1 MKIRRNRIV
10 INVNQPPGGQGSSG
24 RKAGR
29 GIGLP
34 LIIVGVVLLLL
45 IGGVAGGGYF
55 WWRNFQGSPAYSLA
69 LLADASQRNDNA
81 TVDSLLDMD
90 KVTDDFVAQVR
101 KHTAGSYSS
110 LPSDW
115 SAKLDSVVTA
125 LTPRLKETVHD
136 ELMKEL
142 QRLTARAAGK
152 PFIVVALAIKY
163 FATIK
168 EENNVATAVVNIK
181 DERLQL
187 TMQPDA
193 GHWRITGVQDDKLA
207 KMISDRVKG
216 NLPATTAPLQD
227 EIHKQLDKLKE
238 NVRGK

>member
-1 MKIRRNRIV
+1 MKRNRIV
-10 INVNQPPGGQGSSG
+10 INVNQARGAEGSSG
-24 RKAGR
+24 KKAR
-29 GIGLP
+29 SRFALP
-34 LIIVGVVLLLL
+34 LIIIAVVLLLL
-45 IGGVAGGGYF
+45 IGGVLGGGYL
-55 WWRNFQGSPAYSLA
+55 WWRQYQGSPAYSLA
-69 LLADASQRNDNA
+69 VLADASQRNDNA

-90 KVTDDFVAQVR
+90 KVTEDFVTQVR
-101 KHTAGSYSS
+101 RHAAGSYSS

-115 SAKLDSVVTA
+115 SAKLDTLVTA

-136 ELMKEL
+136 EMMKEL
-142 QRLTARAAGK
+142 QRLTAPAAGK
-152 PFIVVALAIKY
+152 PFVVVALAIRY
-163 FATIK
+163 FANIK

-187 TMQPDA
+187 TMQPEA
-193 GHWRITGVQDDKLA
+193 GHWRITAVQDDKLA

-227 EIHKQLDKLKE
+227 EIRKQLDKLKE

>member
-1 MKIRRNRIV
+1 MKRNRIV
-10 INVNQPPGGQGSSG
+10 INVDQAQGRDGSSG
-24 RKAGR
+24 GKAR
-29 GIGLP
+29 GGFLRP
-34 LIIVGVVLLLL
+34 LLIIGVVLLLL
-45 IGGVAGGGYF
+45 LGGVMAGGF
-55 WWRNFQGSPAYSLA
+55 LWWRQYQGSPAYSLA

-90 KVTDDFVAQVR
+90 KVTEDFVSQVR
-101 KHTAGSYSS
+101 KHTAGAYSS

-125 LTPRLKETVHD
+125 LTPKLKETVHD

-142 QRLTARAAGK
+142 QRLTAPAAGK
-152 PFIVVALAIKY
+152 PFVVVALAIKY
-163 FATIK
+163 FASIK
-168 EENNVATAVVNIK
+168 EENNVATAVVNVK

-187 TMQPDA
+187 TMQPEA
-193 GHWRITGVQDDKLA
+193 GHWRITAVQDDKLA

-216 NLPATTAPLQD
+216 DLPAATAPVQD
-227 EIHKQLDKLKE
+227 EIRKQLDKLKE